1 MLDDST
7 SSVMVLPVSVFT
19 KICMVYAVL
28 FVSCLAAA
36 VASFIAPLS
45 PSCDNA
51 SQENAKGPGNFLG
64 SGTLEGPIRTR
75 DIWRRR
81 VNARNMMSML
91 SN

>member
-1 MLDDST
+1 M
-7 SSVMVLPVSVFT
+7 MVLPVSVLT

-36 VASFIAPLS
+36 VASFIAPLF
-45 PSCDNA
+45 PSNLVVIMHL
-51 SQENAKGPGNFLG
+51 ENFGRNPEKGSLEI
-64 SGTLEGPIRTR
+64 SLVRCTSEGPIRTR

-81 VNARNMMSML
+81 LNARNIMSML